1 MKRNIKRGLSLL
13 LVVCLA
19 LSLCACGKG
28 GDSSQTKSTGSQ
40 ATPAPDFVYAA
51 EYKEIQSEG
60 STDYSPELI
69 CEDGFILSYREKVGE
84 RPIPQ
89 GVTPEYEG
97 QYDIMEPR
105 LAMGGLDGSIT
116 PLTAYAP
123 VEPEI
128 DSEGKRDFQV
138 SQSIPKVFQDEKGNF
153 ALLESVY
160 CSWSEAPEDMKAD
173 DPDYFNYVQSDSAY
187 YFRTLDKTGAE
198 LSRGRLELTDPD
210 SFYAY
215 NAQLDEQGN
224 LVAAREGGILA
235 FKPDGSL
242 AYQIDFDG
250 WIYSMAKLKD
260 GRVGVYAYDMAESDY
275 TKAMALRI
283 IDSASGSFEKKTYS
297 LARDVYEVI
306 SGGGDYDFYYNS
318 GTHFYGYKLAEESGE
333 MLFDWIGCDVNSNAL
348 QLVSVREDGTVEG
361 FIYNYDEATEEAS
374 FEYVTVSKVPYDSVP
389 QKDSLSMAV
398 MYLDYHTQQAII
410 NFNRSNDK
418 YRIDVRDYS
427 EYNTPDDYS
436 AGLTKL
442 TTEIMAGN
450 MPDILSV
457 AESIPYRQLAAKG
470 LLEDL
475 YPYIDADE
483 QLSRGDFFPNV
494 LSAMELDGK
503 LYAACAGFAVE
514 TAVGASSVVGDTP
527 GWTYDDYYAAL
538 ATMPEGCEGFDIG
551 VDRDTMLE
559 ISLAL
564 DLTDYVDW
572 SAGTCSFDS
581 EGFVKV
587 LDFCKQFP
595 DASYYEN
602 YEYTAEDNPDT
613 RVAEGK
619 QMLCVAGFS
628 STDFFYKDYDKI
640 FGGQATC
647 IGFPT
652 NNGVGNTLAML
663 ESYAMSSSCHNKEAA
678 WQFLKGFLTE
688 EYQLEGYY
696 LPTNQKAFE
705 KQLAKAM
712 EVEYEQDVNGNYRL
726 DENGERIP
734 VSRGSVSDGT
744 GVYEIY
750 ATTPRQAQM
759 LRDVI
764 ASATKMMDYDT
775 SIINIVKEEAAAY
788 FAGQKT
794 AQEVCK
800 LIQSKVNIYIN
811 EQK

>member
-1 MKRNIKRGLSLL
+1 MNRSIKRSLALL
-13 LVVCLA
+13 LIPCLA
-19 LSLCACGKG
+19 LSLGACGKG
-28 GDSSQTKSTGSQ
+28 GDGGSQTKDSA

-51 EYKEIQSEG
+51 AYKDIHNDSDT
-60 STDYSPELI
+60 SYSPELL
-69 CEDGFILSYREKVGE
+69 CEDGFLLSYREKVGE

-105 LAMGGLDGSIT
+105 LALGSPDGSIT
-116 PLTAYAP
+116 PLAAYAP
-123 VEPEI
+123 AAPEV
-128 DSEGKRDFQV
+128 DGEGKRDFQT
-138 SQSIPKVFQDEKGNF
+138 SQTINRVFRNEEGNF
-153 ALLESVY
+153 VVLESVY
-160 CSWSEAPEDMKAD
+160 ASWSEAPEDVKAE
-173 DPDYFNYVQSDSAY
+173 DPDYFNYLQSDSAY
-187 YFRTLDKTGAE
+187 YLRTLDQTGAE
-198 LSRGRLELTDPD
+198 LSRGKLELEDPD
-210 SFYAY
+210 NFYAY

-235 FKPDGSL
+235 FRPDGSL
-242 AYQIDFDG
+242 AYQIDFEG
-250 WIYSMAKLKD
+250 WVYSMAKLKD
-260 GRVGVYAYDMAESDY
+260 GRVGVYAYDMSATDY
-275 TKAMALRI
+275 SKAMALRV
-283 IDSASGSFEKKTYS
+283 IDSASGSFEKKTYT

-348 QLVSVREDGTVEG
+348 QLVSVREDGVVEG
-361 FIYNYDEATEEAS
+361 FIGNYDEDADDYS
-374 FEYVTVSKVPYDSVP
+374 FEYVSVSKVPSDSVP
-389 QKDSLSMAV
+389 HKESLSMAV

-410 NFNRSNDK
+410 DFNRSNDK
-418 YRIDVRDYS
+418 YRVDVRDYS
-427 EYNTPDDYS
+427 EYNTEDDYS

-503 LYAACAGFAVE
+503 LYAACAGFSVN

-559 ISLAL
+559 VCLAL
-564 DLTDYVDW
+564 DMTDYVDW
-572 SAGTCSFDS
+572 AAGTCRFDS
-581 EGFVKV
+581 EDFAKV
-587 LDFCKQFP
+587 LEFCKPFP

-602 YEYTAEDNPDT
+602 YEYTAEDSPAN
-613 RVAEGK
+613 RVAQGK
-619 QMLCVAGFS
+619 QMLCVATFT
-628 STDFFYKDYDKI
+628 STDFFYMDYDKV

-663 ESYAMSSSCHNKEAA
+663 ESYAMSSTCHNKEAA

-688 EYQLEGYY
+688 EYQMEGYY
-696 LPTNQKAFE
+696 LPTNQKTFE
-705 KQLAKAM
+705 KQLEKAM
-712 EVEYEQDVNGNYRL
+712 EVEYEKDANGNYLL

-734 VSRGSVSDGT
+734 VSRGSVYDGMET
-744 GVYEIY
+744 YDIY

-759 LRDVI
+759 LREVI
-764 ASATKMMDYDT
+764 ASATKMMDYDM

-800 LIQSKVNIYIN
+800 LIQSKANIYIN

>member
-116 PLTAYAP
+116 PLTAYTP

-138 SQSIPKVFQDEKGNF
+138 SQSVPKVFQDEKGNF

-160 CSWSEAPEDMKAD
+160 CSWSDAPEDMKAD

-198 LSRGRLELTDPD
+198 LSRGKLELTDPD

-260 GRVGVYAYDMAESDY
+260 GRVGVYAYDMSATDY
-275 TKAMALRI
+275 SKAMALRI

-663 ESYAMSSSCHNKEAA
+663 ESYAMSSTCHNKEAA
-678 WQFLKGFLTE
+678 WQFLRGFLTE
-688 EYQLEGYY
+688 EYQIEGYY
-696 LPTNQKAFE
+696 LPTNQKTFE
-705 KQLAKAM
+705 KQLEKAM
-712 EVEYEQDVNGNYRL
+712 EVEYEKDANGNYRL

-759 LRDVI
+759 LREVI
-764 ASATKMMDYDT
+764 ASATKMMDYDM

-794 AQEVCK
+794 AQDVCK

>member
-1 MKRNIKRGLSLL
+1 MNRSIKRSLSLL
-13 LVVCLA
+13 LILCLA
-19 LSLCACGKG
+19 LSLGACGKG
-28 GDSSQTKSTGSQ
+28 SDGGSQTKDSA
-40 ATPAPDFVYAA
+40 ATPAPDCVYAA
-51 EYKEIQSEG
+51 AYQDIHTESAI
-60 STDYSPELI
+60 DYSPELI
-69 CEDGFILSYREKVGE
+69 CDGGFLLSYREKVGE

-97 QYDIMEPR
+97 EYDIMEPR
-105 LAMGGLDGSIT
+105 LALGSQDGSIT
-116 PLTAYAP
+116 PLAAYTP
-123 VEPEI
+123 VSPEI
-128 DSEGKRDFQV
+128 DGEDKRDFQT
-138 SQSIPKVFQDEKGNF
+138 SQTINRVLRSEEGN
-153 ALLESVY
+153 LVVLESVY
-160 CSWSEAPEDMKAD
+160 TSWSEAPEDVKAD
-173 DPDYFNYVQSDSAY
+173 DPDYFNYLQSDSAY
-187 YFRTLDKTGAE
+187 YLRTLDETGAE
-198 LSRGRLELTDPD
+198 LSRGKLELTDPD
-210 SFYAY
+210 NFYAD
-215 NAQLDEQGN
+215 NSQLDEQGN
-224 LVAAREGGILA
+224 LVVSREGGILA
-235 FKPDGSL
+235 FKPDGSP
-242 AYQIDFDG
+242 AYQIDFEG
-250 WIYSMAKLKD
+250 WVYSMAKLKD
-260 GRVGVYAYDMAESDY
+260 GRVGVYVYDMSATDY
-275 TKAMALRI
+275 SKAMALRI
-283 IDSASGSFEKKTYS
+283 IDSAAGSFESKTYT
-297 LARDVYEVI
+297 LARAGYEVI
-306 SGGGDYDFYYNS
+306 SGGGDYDLYYSS

-348 QLVSVREDGTVEG
+348 QLVSVREDGVVEG
-361 FIYNYDEATEEAS
+361 FIGNYDEDADDSS
-374 FEYVTVSKVPYDSVP
+374 FEYVSVSKVPYDAVP
-389 QKDSLSMAV
+389 HKESLSMAV

-410 NFNRSNDK
+410 DFNRSNDK
-418 YRIDVRDYS
+418 YRVDVRDYS
-427 EYNTPDDYS
+427 EYNTEDDYS

-503 LYAACAGFAVE
+503 LYAACAGFAVN

-559 ISLAL
+559 VSLAL
-564 DLTDYVDW
+564 DMTDYVDW
-572 SAGTCSFDS
+572 AAGTCNFDS
-581 EGFVKV
+581 ENFVKV
-587 LDFCKQFP
+587 LEFCKPFP

-602 YEYTAEDNPDT
+602 YEYTAEDSPAN
-613 RVAEGK
+613 RVAQGK
-619 QMLCVAGFS
+619 QMLCVATFS
-628 STDFFYKDYDKI
+628 STDFFYMDYDKV

-652 NNGVGNTLAML
+652 NKGVGNTLAML

-678 WQFLKGFLTE
+678 WQFLRGFLTE
-688 EYQLEGYY
+688 EYQMEGNY
-696 LPTNQKAFE
+696 LPTNQKTFE
-705 KQLAKAM
+705 KQLEKAM
-712 EVEYEQDVNGNYRL
+712 EVEYEKDAIGNYLL

-734 VSRGSVSDGT
+734 VSRGSVYDGMET
-744 GVYEIY
+744 YDIY

>member
-1 MKRNIKRGLSLL
+1 MNRSIKRSLSLL
-13 LVVCLA
+13 LILCLA
-19 LSLCACGKG
+19 LGLCACGKG
-28 GDSSQTKSTGSQ
+28 GDGGSQTKDSA

-51 EYKEIQSEG
+51 EYKDIHTESEI
-60 STDYSPELI
+60 DYSPELI
-69 CEDGFILSYREKVGE
+69 CDSGFLLSYREKTGE

-97 QYDIMEPR
+97 QYDIVEPR
-105 LAMGGLDGSIT
+105 LALGSPDGSIS
-116 PLTAYAP
+116 PLAAYAP
-123 VEPEI
+123 VAPEV
-128 DSEGKRDFQV
+128 DGEGKRDFQV
-138 SQSIPKVFQDEKGNF
+138 SQTINRVFRNEEGNF
-153 ALLESVY
+153 VVLESVY
-160 CSWSEAPEDMKAD
+160 TSWSEAPENVKTD
-173 DPDYFNYVQSDSAY
+173 DADYFNYVQSDSAY
-187 YFRTLDKTGAE
+187 YLRTLDQTGAE
-198 LSRGRLELTDPD
+198 LSRGKLELTDPD
-210 SFYAY
+210 NFYAY

-224 LVAAREGGILA
+224 LVASREGGILA
-235 FKPDGSL
+235 FQPDGSL
-242 AYQIDFDG
+242 AYQIDFEG
-250 WIYSMAKLKD
+250 WVYSMAKLKD
-260 GRVGVYAYDMAESDY
+260 GRVGVYAYDMSESDY
-275 TKAMALRI
+275 SKAMALRI
-283 IDSASGSFEKKTYS
+283 IDSAAGSFESKTYS

-306 SGGGDYDFYYNS
+306 SGGGDYDLYYSS

-333 MLFDWIGCDVNSNAL
+333 MLFDWIGCDVNSSAL

-361 FIYNYDEATEEAS
+361 FAGSYDESTDDYS
-374 FEYVTVSKVPYDSVP
+374 FEYLSVSKVPYDAVP
-389 QKDSLSMAV
+389 HKESLTMAV
-398 MYLDYHTQQAII
+398 MYLDDHTQNAVID
-410 NFNRSNDK
+410 FNRSHDK
-418 YRIDVRDYS
+418 VRIDVRDYS
-427 EYNTPDDYS
+427 EYNTEDDYS

-457 AESIPYRQLAAKG
+457 SQEIPYRQLAAKG

-475 YPYIDADE
+475 YPYMDADG
-483 QLSRGDFFPNV
+483 QLRREDFFPNV
-494 LSAMELDGK
+494 ISAMELDGK

-514 TAVGASSVVGDTP
+514 TAIGASSVVGDTP

-538 ATMPEGCEGFDIG
+538 ATMPEGCEGFDLGI
-551 VDRDTMLE
+551 DRDTMLE
-559 ISLAL
+559 VSLAL

-572 SAGTCSFDS
+572 SAGTCSFDN
-581 EGFVKV
+581 EDFVKV

-602 YEYTAEDNPDT
+602 YEYNAEDNPDI
-613 RVAEGK
+613 RVAEGR
-619 QMLCVAGFS
+619 QMLCVVGFS
-628 STDFFYKDYDKI
+628 STDFFYKDYDKV

-652 NNGVGNTLAML
+652 NRGVGNTLAML
-663 ESYAMSSSCHNKEAA
+663 ESYAMSSSCGNKEAA
-678 WQFLKGFLTE
+678 WQFLRGFLTE

-712 EVEYEQDVNGNYRL
+712 EVEYEQDANGNYRL

-744 GVYEIY
+744 GVYEVY

-788 FAGQKT
+788 FAGQKS

>member
-1 MKRNIKRGLSLL
+1 MNRSIKRSLALL
-13 LVVCLA
+13 LTLCLA
-19 LSLCACGKG
+19 LGLGACGKG
-28 GDSSQTKSTGSQ
+28 GDGGSQTKDSA
-40 ATPAPDFVYAA
+40 ATPAPDYVYAA
-51 EYKEIQSEG
+51 EYQDIHNENDI
-60 STDYSPELI
+60 DYAPELL
-69 CEDGFILSYREKVGE
+69 CEDGFLLSYREKVGE

-105 LAMGGLDGSIT
+105 LALGGLDGSIT
-116 PLTAYAP
+116 PLAAYTP
-123 VEPEI
+123 VSPEI
-128 DSEGKRDFQV
+128 DGEGKRDFQT
-138 SQSIPKVFQDEKGNF
+138 SQTINRVLRSEEGN
-153 ALLESVY
+153 LVVLESVY
-160 CSWSEAPEDMKAD
+160 TSWSEAPEDIKAED
-173 DPDYFNYVQSDSAY
+173 ADYFNYLQSDSAY
-187 YFRTLDKTGAE
+187 YLRTLDETGAE
-198 LSRGRLELTDPD
+198 LSRGKLELTDPD
-210 SFYAY
+210 NFYAY
-215 NAQLDEQGN
+215 NSQLDEQGN
-224 LVAAREGGILA
+224 LVVSREGGILA

-250 WIYSMAKLKD
+250 WVYSMAKLKD
-260 GRVGVYAYDMAESDY
+260 GRVGVYAYDTSATDY
-275 TKAMALRI
+275 SKAMALRI
-283 IDSASGSFEKKTYS
+283 IDSAAGSFESKTYT

-306 SGGGDYDFYYNS
+306 SGGGDYDLYYSS
-318 GTHFYGYKLAEESGE
+318 GTHFYGYKLAEESAE
-333 MLFDWIGCDVNSNAL
+333 MLFDWISCDVNNNAL
-348 QLVSVREDGTVEG
+348 QLVSVREDGVVEG
-361 FIYNYDEATEEAS
+361 FIGNYDEDADDSS
-374 FEYVTVSKVPYDSVP
+374 FEYVSVSKVPYDSVP
-389 QKDSLSMAV
+389 HKESLSMAV

-427 EYNTPDDYS
+427 EYNSEDDYS

-475 YPYIDADE
+475 YLYIDADE

-494 LSAMELDGK
+494 LSAMGLDGK
-503 LYAACAGFAVE
+503 LYAACAGFAVN

-538 ATMPEGCEGFDIG
+538 ATMPEGCDGFDIG

-559 ISLAL
+559 ACLAL
-564 DLTDYVDW
+564 DMTDYVDW
-572 SAGTCSFDS
+572 AAGTCSFDS
-581 EGFVKV
+581 EDFVKV
-587 LDFCKQFP
+587 LDFCKPFP

-602 YEYTAEDNPDT
+602 YEYTAEDSPAN
-613 RVAEGK
+613 RVAQGK
-619 QMLCVAGFS
+619 QMLCVATFS
-628 STDFFYKDYDKI
+628 STDFFYMDYDKV

-652 NNGVGNTLAML
+652 NKGVGNTLAML

-678 WQFLKGFLTE
+678 WQFLRGFLTE
-688 EYQLEGYY
+688 EYQMEGNY
-696 LPTNQKAFE
+696 LPTNQKTFE
-705 KQLAKAM
+705 KQLEKAM
-712 EVEYEQDVNGNYRL
+712 EVEYEKDANGNYLL

-734 VSRGSVSDGT
+734 VSRGSVYDGMET
-744 GVYEIY
+744 YDIY

>member
-1 MKRNIKRGLSLL
+1 MNQSIKRSLALL
-13 LVVCLA
+13 LILCLA
-19 LSLCACGKG
+19 LGLGACGKG
-28 GDSSQTKSTGSQ
+28 GDGGSQTKDSA

-51 EYKEIQSEG
+51 EYQDIHTESEI
-60 STDYSPELI
+60 DYAPELL
-69 CEDGFILSYREKVGE
+69 CEDGFLLSYREKVGE

-89 GVTPEYEG
+89 GVTQEYEG

-105 LAMGGLDGSIT
+105 LALGGLDGSIT
-116 PLTAYAP
+116 PLAAYTP
-123 VEPEI
+123 VVPEV
-128 DSEGKRDFQV
+128 DGEGKRDFQT
-138 SQSIPKVFQDEKGNF
+138 SQTINRVLRSEEGN
-153 ALLESVY
+153 LVVLESVY
-160 CSWSEAPEDMKAD
+160 TSWSEAPEDIKAED
-173 DPDYFNYVQSDSAY
+173 ADYFNYLQSDSAY
-187 YFRTLDKTGAE
+187 YLRTLDETGAE
-198 LSRGRLELTDPD
+198 LSRGKLALENPD
-210 SFYAY
+210 NFYAY

-224 LVAAREGGILA
+224 LVASREGGILA

-250 WIYSMAKLKD
+250 WVYSMAKLKD
-260 GRVGVYAYDMAESDY
+260 GRVGVYAYDTSATDY
-275 TKAMALRI
+275 SKAMALRI
-283 IDSASGSFEKKTYS
+283 IDSAAGSFESKTYT

-306 SGGGDYDFYYNS
+306 SGGGDYDLYYSS
-318 GTHFYGYKLAEESGE
+318 GTHFYGYKLAEESAE
-333 MLFDWIGCDVNSNAL
+333 MLFDWISCDVNNNAL
-348 QLVSVREDGTVEG
+348 QLVSVREDGVVEG
-361 FIYNYDEATEEAS
+361 FIGNYDEDADDSS
-374 FEYVTVSKVPYDSVP
+374 FEYVSVSKVPYDAVP
-389 QKDSLSMAV
+389 HKESLSMAV

-410 NFNRSNDK
+410 DFNRSNEK
-418 YRIDVRDYS
+418 YRVDVRDYS
-427 EYNTPDDYS
+427 EYNSEDDYS

-503 LYAACAGFAVE
+503 LYAACAGFAVN

-538 ATMPEGCEGFDIG
+538 ATMPEGCDGFDIG

-559 ISLAL
+559 GSLAL
-564 DLTDYVDW
+564 DMTDYVDW
-572 SAGTCSFDS
+572 AAGTCNFDS
-581 EGFVKV
+581 EDFVKV
-587 LDFCKQFP
+587 LEFCKPFP

-602 YEYTAEDNPDT
+602 YEYTAEDSPAN
-613 RVAEGK
+613 RVAQGK
-619 QMLCVAGFS
+619 QMLCVATFS
-628 STDFFYKDYDKI
+628 STDFFYMDYDKV

-652 NNGVGNTLAML
+652 NKGVGNTLAML

-678 WQFLKGFLTE
+678 WQFLRGFLTE
-688 EYQLEGYY
+688 EYQMEGNY
-696 LPTNQKAFE
+696 LPTNQKTFE
-705 KQLAKAM
+705 KQLEKAM
-712 EVEYEQDVNGNYRL
+712 EVEYEKDANGNYLL

-734 VSRGSVSDGT
+734 VSRGSVYDGMET
-744 GVYEIY
+744 YDIY

>member
-1 MKRNIKRGLSLL
+1 MNRSIKRSLALL
-13 LVVCLA
+13 LTLCLA
-19 LSLCACGKG
+19 LGLGACGKG
-28 GDSSQTKSTGSQ
+28 GDGGSQTKDSA
-40 ATPAPDFVYAA
+40 ATPAPDYVYAA
-51 EYKEIQSEG
+51 EYQDIHNENDI
-60 STDYSPELI
+60 DYAPELL
-69 CEDGFILSYREKVGE
+69 CEDGFLLSYREKVGE

-105 LAMGGLDGSIT
+105 LALGGLDGSIT
-116 PLTAYAP
+116 PLAAYTP
-123 VEPEI
+123 VSPEI
-128 DSEGKRDFQV
+128 DGEGKRDFQT
-138 SQSIPKVFQDEKGNF
+138 SQTINRVLRSEEGN
-153 ALLESVY
+153 LVVLESVY
-160 CSWSEAPEDMKAD
+160 TSWSEAPEDIKAED
-173 DPDYFNYVQSDSAY
+173 ADYFNYLQSDSAY
-187 YFRTLDKTGAE
+187 YLRTLDETGAE
-198 LSRGRLELTDPD
+198 LSRGKLELTDPD
-210 SFYAY
+210 NFYAY
-215 NAQLDEQGN
+215 NSQLDEQGN
-224 LVAAREGGILA
+224 LVVSREGGILA

-250 WIYSMAKLKD
+250 WVYSMAKLKD
-260 GRVGVYAYDMAESDY
+260 GRVGVYAYDTSATDY
-275 TKAMALRI
+275 SKAMALRI
-283 IDSASGSFEKKTYS
+283 IDSAAGSFESKTYT

-306 SGGGDYDFYYNS
+306 SGGGDYDLYYSS
-318 GTHFYGYKLAEESGE
+318 GTHFYGYKLAEESAE
-333 MLFDWIGCDVNSNAL
+333 MLFDWISCDVNNNAL
-348 QLVSVREDGTVEG
+348 QLVSVREDGVVEG
-361 FIYNYDEATEEAS
+361 FIGNYDEDADDSS
-374 FEYVTVSKVPYDSVP
+374 FEYVSVSKVPYDSVP
-389 QKDSLSMAV
+389 HKESLSMAV

-410 NFNRSNDK
+410 DFNRSNEK
-418 YRIDVRDYS
+418 YRVDVRDYS
-427 EYNTPDDYS
+427 EYNTEDDYS

-503 LYAACAGFAVE
+503 LYAACAGFAVN

-559 ISLAL
+559 VSLAL
-564 DLTDYVDW
+564 DMTDYVDW
-572 SAGTCSFDS
+572 AAGTCNFDS
-581 EGFVKV
+581 EDFIKV
-587 LDFCKQFP
+587 LDFCKPFP

-602 YEYTAEDNPDT
+602 YEYTAEDSPAN
-613 RVAEGK
+613 RVAQGK
-619 QMLCVAGFS
+619 QMLCVATFS
-628 STDFFYKDYDKI
+628 STDFFYMDYDKV

-652 NNGVGNTLAML
+652 NKGVGNTLAML

-678 WQFLKGFLTE
+678 WQFLRGFLTE
-688 EYQLEGYY
+688 EYQMEGNY
-696 LPTNQKAFE
+696 LPTNQKTFE
-705 KQLAKAM
+705 KQLEKAM
-712 EVEYEQDVNGNYRL
+712 KVEYEKDANGNYLL

-734 VSRGSVSDGT
+734 VSRGSVYDGMET
-744 GVYEIY
+744 YDIY

-800 LIQSKVNIYIN
+800 LILSKVNIYIN
-811 EQK
+811 EQI

>member
-1 MKRNIKRGLSLL
+1 MNRSIKRSLSLL
-13 LVVCLA
+13 LILCLA
-19 LSLCACGKG
+19 LGLGACGKG
-28 GDSSQTKSTGSQ
+28 GDGGSQTKDST

-51 EYKEIQSEG
+51 EYKDIHNESET
-60 STDYSPELI
+60 SYSPELL
-69 CEDGFILSYREKVGE
+69 CDGGFLLSYREKVGE

-105 LAMGGLDGSIT
+105 LALGGLDGSIT
-116 PLTAYAP
+116 SLAAYAP
-123 VEPEI
+123 AAAEV
-128 DSEGKRDFQV
+128 DGEGKRDFTT
-138 SQSIPKVFQDEKGNF
+138 SQTINRVFRNEEGNF
-153 ALLESVY
+153 VVLESVY
-160 CSWSEAPEDMKAD
+160 CSWSEAPEDIKAD
-173 DPDYFNYVQSDSAY
+173 DPDYFNYLQSDSAY
-187 YFRTLDKTGAE
+187 YLRTLDETGAE
-198 LSRGRLELTDPD
+198 LSRGKLELEDAD

-215 NAQLDEQGN
+215 NSQLDEQGN
-224 LVAAREGGILA
+224 LVVAREGGILA

-242 AYQIDFDG
+242 AYQIDFEG
-250 WIYSMAKLKD
+250 WVYSMAKLKD
-260 GRVGVYAYDMAESDY
+260 GRVGVYAYDMSATDY

-283 IDSASGSFEKKTYS
+283 IDSAAGSFEKKTYT

-306 SGGGDYDFYYNS
+306 SGGGDYDFYYSS
-318 GTHFYGYKLAEESGE
+318 GTHFYGYKLAEESAE

-348 QLVSVREDGTVEG
+348 QLVSVREDGVVEG
-361 FIYNYDEATEEAS
+361 FIGNYDEDADDYS
-374 FEYVTVSKVPYDSVP
+374 FEYVSVSKVPYDAVP
-389 QKDSLSMAV
+389 HKESLRMAV

-410 NFNRSNDK
+410 DFNRSNDK
-418 YRIDVRDYS
+418 YRVDVRDYS
-427 EYNTPDDYS
+427 EYNTEDDYS

-527 GWTYDDYYAAL
+527 GWTYDEYYAAL

-564 DLTDYVDW
+564 DMTDYVDW
-572 SAGTCSFDS
+572 AAGTCNFDS
-581 EGFVKV
+581 EEFAKV
-587 LDFCKQFP
+587 LEFCKPFP

-602 YEYTAEDNPDT
+602 YEYTAEDSPAN
-613 RVAEGK
+613 RVAQGK
-619 QMLCVAGFS
+619 QMLCVATFS
-628 STDFFYKDYDKI
+628 GTDFFYMDYDKV

-663 ESYAMSSSCHNKEAA
+663 ESYAMSSTCHNKEAA
-678 WQFLKGFLTE
+678 WQFLRGFLTE
-688 EYQLEGYY
+688 EYQMEGYY
-696 LPTNQKAFE
+696 LPTNQKTFE
-705 KQLAKAM
+705 KQLEKAM
-712 EVEYEQDVNGNYRL
+712 EVEYEKDANGNYLL

-734 VSRGSVSDGT
+734 VSRGSVYDGMET
-744 GVYEIY
+744 YDIY

-764 ASATKMMDYDT
+764 ASATKMMDYDM

-800 LIQSKVNIYIN
+800 LIQSKANIYIN